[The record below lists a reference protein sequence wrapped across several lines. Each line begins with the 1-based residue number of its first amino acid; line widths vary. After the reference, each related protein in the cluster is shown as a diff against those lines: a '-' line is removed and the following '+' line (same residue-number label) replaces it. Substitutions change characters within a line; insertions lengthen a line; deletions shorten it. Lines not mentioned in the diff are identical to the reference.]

1 MSTAGRIL
9 TGRDHAVN
17 TTLHCDVVV
26 VGSGAGGS
34 VLAERLT
41 ARGLDV
47 VMLEEGGYW
56 TRRSFDGREDHS
68 YPRLYQEMGNRATDD
83 QSVLILQ
90 GRNVGGGTTVNWCTS
105 FRTPRRVLEHWRDH
119 HGVQGL
125 SEEVLVPHW
134 EAIEK
139 RLTSPSGRW
148 SG

>member
-1 MSTAGRIL
+1 MIGEPGRIL
-9 TGRDHAVN
+9 TGRDIKDS
-17 TTLHCDVVV
+17 TTLHCDVAV

-47 VMLEEGGYW
+47 VMLEEGGFW

-105 FRTPRRVLEHWRDH
+105 
-119 HGVQGL
+119 
-125 SEEVLVPHW
+125 
-134 EAIEK
+134 
-139 RLTSPSGRW
+139 
-148 SG
+148 